1 MRQAWIRCIGCIVVL
16 ALAVLSFAWCR
27 VPVSPQRPDYVTDL
41 VRQLTPAGITVRWK
55 RPAIAPDP
63 PATRV
68 EYQVTQLDYP
78 KAWLKQEI
86 AVPGGNYIQCMNG
99 TGWVLAT
106 YNKNSNGTL
115 IGYSLYRVES
125 DTLHKVIDIG
135 RSNTSGLHDYDPF
148 GDQAFALSDRYC
160 VWGSIMKAAN
170 GRKTVALWAYDLLT
184 GKSFQW
190 GDSKDLPRPTGND
203 EDDSFSTIL
212 LAEDGTATTVIATG
226 GWNGTGLEVLVQ
238 CKLPTERARVVTTA
252 QDVDWSPLMQDGNG
266 LWIEQRTKAVYR
278 PQGNLNGSISLI
290 RVDLSSGK
298 LQTFITDSPL
308 AASNMD
314 GKHILLIHEG
324 SMVSMTDQPWESP
337 IDSSYA
343 DLWLFTPSE
352 HTLHVVARVPWDYD
366 LCGPCSAMLL
376 TSGIVYSAEGPQH
389 LFFSF
394 REHKFYNI
402 DSPVLPAFN
411 GATRFGIFKYGLDYY
426 GEKHEP
432 SEPTNVTTVQILEP
446 N

>member
-68 EYQVTQLDYP
+68 EYQVTQRDYP

-238 CKLPTERARVVTTA
+238 CKLPTERARVVT
-252 QDVDWSPLMQDGNG
+252 
-266 LWIEQRTKAVYR
+266 
-278 PQGNLNGSISLI
+278 
-290 RVDLSSGK
+290 
-298 LQTFITDSPL
+298 
-308 AASNMD
+308 
-314 GKHILLIHEG
+314 
-324 SMVSMTDQPWESP
+324 
-337 IDSSYA
+337 
-343 DLWLFTPSE
+343 
-352 HTLHVVARVPWDYD
+352 
-366 LCGPCSAMLL
+366 
-376 TSGIVYSAEGPQH
+376 
-389 LFFSF
+389 
-394 REHKFYNI
+394 
-402 DSPVLPAFN
+402 
-411 GATRFGIFKYGLDYY
+411 
-426 GEKHEP
+426 
-432 SEPTNVTTVQILEP
+432 
-446 N
+446 